1 MSVADH
7 IQVATFAIL
16 LSYAGSP
23 SASGAEEAP
32 RPNVVLILVDDLGW
46 QDVGCYDVD
55 EPCPFETPNID
66 RLASRGTLFRQAYSP
81 APTCAPSRA
90 AILSGTHPARAQ
102 KTHVVGG
109 APPAPHV
116 AASPLI
122 SPWYSGRMPLSDV
135 TIAEALK
142 PHGYTT
148 GHVGKWHV
156 AINHNAFPQPADQG
170 FDFTRADRGATV
182 PQRPHRLTDFAT
194 ADENDPY
201 RLDEDGFPFDQ
212 NTEDA
217 LTFLRTHKA
226 EPFFLYHATWLV
238 HTPIHTRSEA
248 LLRKYCEKMNVPFPT
263 EPDEWLLEGQR
274 NPYYGAMVEMLDHY
288 VGEVISYLDETED
301 PRRPGHTLAE
311 NTYVI
316 FTSDNGGMERVPGEE
331 ITDNRP
337 LDKGKINAKEGGVR
351 VPLIVRGPG
360 IPAGAVSDAMV
371 NGLDFYPTILEW
383 TSAERPASQRLDGV
397 SLAPYLAADPADRP
411 VIREADGVPRETMV
425 WHFPHSSMQ
434 STIRIGGEKL
444 IRNWNEALLPGQEG
458 LDLFE
463 LYDERGNRV
472 DIEEA
477 RDLAAERPELAA
489 AMNAELQR
497 RLDEMNASPPY
508 LNPQAPRAGAN
519 RKKVCRP
526 LDHGRDG
533 NVVWATFE
541 ERGAD
546 VVQVDL
552 LYTNN
557 GGERYEEWYRLPARL
572 DGERA
577 EATLPDGTTHYVFN
591 FIDENRYLVSYPEM
605 APERRRPAPPSARA
619 FAVADESR

>member
-1 MSVADH
+1 M
-7 IQVATFAIL
+7 
-16 LSYAGSP
+16 
-23 SASGAEEAP
+23 
-32 RPNVVLILVDDLGW
+32 LILADDLGW

-55 EPCPFETPNID
+55 EPCPYETPNID
-66 RLASRGTLFRQAYSP
+66 RLATQGTKFWQAYSP

-109 APPAPHV
+109 APPAPHSP
-116 AASPLI
+116 ASPLI

-142 PHGYTT
+142 PYGYTT

-156 AINHNAFPQPADQG
+156 AINHNAFPQPEDQG
-170 FDFTRADRGATV
+170 FDFTRSDRGATSS
-182 PQRPHRLTDFAT
+182 QRPHRLTDFAT
-194 ADENDPY
+194 VAEDDPY

-238 HTPIHTRSEA
+238 HSPIHTRSEA

-263 EPDEWLLEGQR
+263 EPEEWLLEGQQ
-274 NPYYGAMVEMLDHY
+274 NPFYGAMVEMLDHY
-288 VGEVISYLDETED
+288 VGEVIGYLDETDD
-301 PRRPGHTLAE
+301 PRRPGHKLAE

-316 FTSDNGGMERVPGEE
+316 FTSDNGGMEKHPGEI
-331 ITDNRP
+331 ITDNAP

-360 IPAGAVSDAMV
+360 VPAGAESDAMV

-383 TSAERPASQRLDGV
+383 TGAPRPVAQRLDGV
-397 SLAPYLAADPADRP
+397 SLASYLAADPADRP
-411 VIREADGVPRETMV
+411 PLLDSDGAPRDTMV
-425 WHFPHSSMQ
+425 WHFPHGPMQ

-444 IRNWNEALLPGQEG
+444 VRNWGETLLPGQEG
-458 LDLFE
+458 LDLFR
-463 LYDERGNRV
+463 LYDEGGNRV
-472 DIEEA
+472 DLEEA
-477 RDLAAERPELAA
+477 RDLSAERPARAA
-489 AMNAELQR
+489 AMNAELER
-497 RLDEMNASPPY
+497 RLAAMNASAPY
-508 LNPQAPRAGAN
+508 LNPDARRAGPERA
-519 RKKVCRP
+519 KVCRP

-541 ERGAD
+541 ERGAN
-546 VVQVDL
+546 VVRADL
-552 LYTNN
+552 IYTNN

-577 EATLPDGTTHYVFN
+577 EATLPGDATHYLFN
-591 FIDENRYLVSYPEM
+591 FVDENHYLVSYPAM
-605 APERRRPAPPSARA
+605 APEKGRSEPPSTAA
-619 FAVADESR
+619 FTAAAE

>member
-1 MSVADH
+1 MVRSGRFRFAATVA
-7 IQVATFAIL
+7 VCW
-16 LSYAGSP
+16 
-23 SASGAEEAP
+23 SAWTNAFSAEEKP
-32 RPNVVLILVDDLGW
+32 RPNVVLILADDLGW

-55 EPCPFETPNID
+55 EPCPYETPNID
-66 RLASRGTLFRQAYSP
+66 RLATQGTKFWQAYSP

-109 APPAPHV
+109 APPAPHSP
-116 AASPLI
+116 ASPLI

-142 PHGYTT
+142 PYGYTT

-156 AINHNAFPQPADQG
+156 AINHNAFPQPEDQG
-170 FDFTRADRGATV
+170 FDFTRSDRGATSS
-182 PQRPHRLTDFAT
+182 QRPHRLTDFAT
-194 ADENDPY
+194 VAEDDPY

-238 HTPIHTRSEA
+238 HSPIHTRSEA

-263 EPDEWLLEGQR
+263 EPEEWLLEGQQ
-274 NPYYGAMVEMLDHY
+274 NPFYGAMVEMLDHY
-288 VGEVISYLDETED
+288 VGEVIGYLDETDD
-301 PRRPGHTLAE
+301 PRRPGHKLAE

-316 FTSDNGGMERVPGEE
+316 FTSDNGGMEKHPGEI
-331 ITDNRP
+331 ITDNAP

-360 IPAGAVSDAMV
+360 VPAGAESDAMV

-383 TSAERPASQRLDGV
+383 TGAPRPVAQRLDGV
-397 SLAPYLAADPADRP
+397 SLASYLAADPADRP
-411 VIREADGVPRETMV
+411 PLLDSDGAPRDTMV
-425 WHFPHSSMQ
+425 WHFPHGPMQ

-444 IRNWNEALLPGQEG
+444 VRNWGETLLPGQEG
-458 LDLFE
+458 LDLFR
-463 LYDERGNRV
+463 LYDEGGNRV
-472 DIEEA
+472 DLEEA
-477 RDLAAERPELAA
+477 RDLSAERPARAA
-489 AMNAELQR
+489 AMNAELER
-497 RLDEMNASPPY
+497 RLAAMNASAPY
-508 LNPQAPRAGAN
+508 LNPDARRAGPERA
-519 RKKVCRP
+519 KVCRP

-541 ERGAD
+541 ERGAN
-546 VVQVDL
+546 VVRADL
-552 LYTNN
+552 IYTNN

-577 EATLPDGTTHYVFN
+577 EATLPGDATHYLFN
-591 FIDENRYLVSYPEM
+591 FVDENHYLVSYPAM
-605 APERRRPAPPSARA
+605 APEKGRSEPPSTAA
-619 FAVADESR
+619 FTAAAE